1 MVVRWVN
8 VILLRVPEYCAS
20 ARVLVLCIDRSSR
33 PIPRA
38 SASAERDARSA
49 SAERVD
55 RGAATVRAHAWSAR
69 EVSLFVSRAPALK
82 RTGTAS

>member
-1 MVVRWVN
+1 M
-8 VILLRVPEYCAS
+8 PEFWFYVS
-20 ARVLVLCIDRSSR
+20 TDRPE

-49 SAERVD
+49 SVERVD
-55 RGAATVRAHAWSAR
+55 RGAVTVRAHAWSAR

>member
-1 MVVRWVN
+1 MVVNWVN
-8 VILLRVPEYCAS
+8 AMSCEYRSMVRVTEFWFYVS
-20 ARVLVLCIDRSSR
+20 TDRR

-69 EVSLFVSRAPALK
+69 EVSLFVSRASALK